1 MMNDRDRSAL
11 LDSPLFREFLFE
23 AIQLAGIWSPA
34 NGHDPRDLA
43 FAEGRRSLGLDL
55 LELADR
61 GQPKALRTPE
71 ALATINAIILTAL
84 NTPSKPEEK
93 PRADRYDDIPD

>member
-1 MMNDRDRSAL
+1 MMDDKDRAL
-11 LDSPLFREFLFE
+11 LLSNPLFREFLFE
-23 AIQLAGIWSPA
+23 AIQLAGIWESA

-43 FAEGRRSLGLDL
+43 FVEGRRSLGLDL
-55 LELADR
+55 LQLADR

-71 ALATINAIILTAL
+71 ALATVNAIILTAL

>member
-1 MMNDRDRSAL
+1 MLERDLQRL
-11 LDSPLFREFLFE
+11 LELAEFKQFLFE
-23 AIQLAGIWSPA
+23 AIQLAGIWNPA
-34 NGHDPRDLA
+34 NGHDQRDLA

-84 NTPSKPEEK
+84 NPPSTPPEEK
-93 PRADRYDDIPD
+93 KRADRYAEIPD